1 MSRSLVTFYWCDGL
15 TLLMSHCMH
24 NLYHAL
30 TVMMKKAAAHVTQ
43 MSCIL
48 SSVTSQGSITARVF
62 TRKYWGSSTWHNHG
76 RNNT

>member
-30 TVMMKKAAAHVTQ
+30 TVMKKQQLMFTPNHVVH
-43 MSCIL
+43 
-48 SSVTSQGSITARVF
+48 SVIS
-62 TRKYWGSSTWHNHG
+62 Y
-76 RNNT
+76 